1 MITLKTIREGERAA
15 VWNMAGKVKY
25 IDGPKRLWLFRETF
39 ESLTNYSAE
48 ADQYLAVRFTNGDI
62 KHIHGPAAVWLDPVL
77 HANIEIK
84 PLIPINANEAVVIY
98 QRTNKQEVN
107 RRILQGPAQYMPEPN
122 EWLHRFSWHGADPN
136 NPKRK
141 KPSALAFTK
150 LRVIPDQMYFDV
162 QDVRTAD
169 DALLTVQLM
178 IFFEIID
185 IERMLDQT
193 HDPVADFINAVTA
206 DIIDFAASRL
216 FEKFKQDTEKLN
228 NLEAYNNLITR
239 AKRIGYQ
246 VNKVVYRGYEA
257 NPKLQAMHDHA
268 IETRTALQLEAETE
282 QQAQELADLK
292 LAREADREKQ
302 QRELEHKRT
311 EHDQLMKQLAH
322 QQVIKQNQA
331 EHKQKMEF
339 EQESNI
345 LELKH
350 LHEKNTE
357 RANYL
362 KQMKEMQI
370 DLTQYLVAQYQN
382 PDRLIRIDGP
392 NGDNPQLHLHE

>member
-1 MITLKTIREGERAA
+1 MINFKTIREGERAA
-15 VWNMAGKVKY
+15 VWNMNGKVKY

-39 ESLTNYSAE
+39 ENLINYSAE
-48 ADQYLAVRFTNGDI
+48 ADQYLAVRFQNGDI
-62 KHIHGPAAVWLDPVL
+62 KHMHGPAAVWLDPVL
-77 HANIEIK
+77 HAKIEIK

-107 RRILQGPAQYMPEPN
+107 RKILQGPAQYMPDPD

-136 NPKRK
+136 NPKQK
-141 KPSALAFTK
+141 KPSTLAFTK

-206 DIIDFAASRL
+206 DIIDFAANRP
-216 FEKFKQDTEKLN
+216 FEKFKQDTDKLN
-228 NLEAYNNLITR
+228 NLEAYNNLIART
-239 AKRIGYQ
+239 KRIGYQ

-292 LAREADREKQ
+292 LTREADREKQ
-302 QRELEHKRT
+302 QRALEQKRT

-322 QQVIKQNQA
+322 QQLIKQNQA

-339 EQESNI
+339 EQESNT
-345 LELKH
+345 LEQKH
-350 LHEKNTE
+350 LHEKNVE

-362 KQMKEMQI
+362 KLMKEMQI

-382 PDRLIRIDGP
+382 PDRLIRIDGTG
-392 NGDNPQLHLHE
+392 NDHPQLHLHD